1 MATDELPL
9 AQDVTTLGAA
19 DACETPLQIESVAGH
34 LLQQAFG
41 VEFHLID
48 VESGRIVHRC
58 GQQPLGGCGNWTELC
73 REVAR
78 RGEVEFI
85 GEASPFLVLAIP
97 LGNAPDRDGARNEA
111 DPQSPLV
118 AVATFL
124 SRPLGDVENLSPA
137 AQLLGFDVDGI
148 TAWARC
154 QTPWEAQALQR
165 AAGQFLERLADR
177 RRIEDLTRAGE
188 ADRRRIEG
196 LIEERQS
203 LSENLSTTY
212 EEISLLY
219 RLTQNLKL
227 SQGDQHL
234 GQMALE
240 WLAEAVPAEALVL
253 LLLSADAASDTFSQ
267 QTRTEQLFLTHG
279 DSPIDAEQLLRLVEH
294 LGLKPSSR
302 PFVANPPAT
311 SDDAWPCPQIRQA
324 VVVPLGEG
332 DNVFG
337 WLAAINHVDGNHV
350 DRNKTDNDE
359 SGALNTDDGEIGK
372 GEFGTVEASLLGSVG
387 AILGIHSGN
396 IDLYRQQADMFAG
409 VVRALTSAIDAKD
422 RYTHGHSDRVAR
434 ISLRLASE
442 LGCAEETSNSIYLA
456 GLLHDIGKIGIDDN
470 VLHKPGKLSDEEY
483 EHIKSHVVVG
493 HNILLDLK
501 QMDEVLPVVL
511 HHHES
516 WDGSGYPHRLP
527 GEEIPLSARIVSVAD
542 SYDAMSS
549 DRPYRKGMPEERID
563 GIFREGSGKQ
573 WDPRVID
580 AFFSAKADIREI
592 TARSLETA
600 EVES

>member
-9 AQDVTTLGAA
+9 AQDVATLGAA
-19 DACETPLQIESVAGH
+19 EACETPLQIEPDVRR

-58 GQQPLGGCGNWTELC
+58 GQQPLGDCGNWTELC

-85 GEASPFLVLAIP
+85 DEASPFLVLAIP
-97 LGNAPDRDGARNEA
+97 LGNAPHRNGARNEA

-124 SRPLGDVENLSPA
+124 SRPIGDVENLSQA
-137 AQLLGFDVDGI
+137 AQLLGFDVDDI
-148 TAWARC
+148 TAWARS
-154 QTPWEAQALQR
+154 QTPWEAKALQR
-165 AAGQFLERLADR
+165 AAGQLLERLADR
-177 RRIEDLTRAGE
+177 RRIESLTRAAE
-188 ADRRRIEG
+188 TDRRRIEG
-196 LIEERQS
+196 LIEESQS
-203 LSENLSTTY
+203 LSENLSSTY

-227 SQGDQHL
+227 SEGDQHL

-253 LLLSADAASDTFSQ
+253 LLLSVDAASDTLSQ

-279 DSPIDAEQLLRLVEH
+279 NSPIDAQQLLLLVEH

-302 PFVANPPAT
+302 PFVANQPAT

-337 WLAAINHVDGNHV
+337 WLAAINHVDGN
-350 DRNKTDNDE
+350 KTDNNE
-359 SGALNTDDGEIGK
+359 SGVLNTDDGKFGK
-372 GEFGTVEASLLGSVG
+372 GEFGTVEAGLLGSVG

-434 ISLRLASE
+434 ISLRLATE
-442 LGCAEETSNSIYLA
+442 LGCAEETSNNIYLA

-483 EHIKSHVVVG
+483 EHIKSHTVVG
-493 HNILLDLK
+493 HHILLDLK

-516 WDGSGYPHRLP
+516 WDGGGYPHRLP
-527 GEEIPLSARIVSVAD
+527 GEKIPLSARIVAVAD
-542 SYDAMSS
+542 SYDAMRS

-573 WDPRVID
+573 WDPRVIA

-592 TARSLETA
+592 AGRSPETA
-600 EVES
+600 EA